1 MARTFLRTAAVA
13 VLILLAACGSSAP
26 AAVRVHGSF
35 DIDFASTSE
44 CVIGGA
50 QVRITDTAGKLLATA
65 DLPAAPVIRTIT
77 VQGQPVQV
85 QEYRYSVTVPDEP
98 RYGITAGGLP
108 VYYAT
113 RGQLIKGLD
122 LSC

>member
-1 MARTFLRTAAVA
+1 MTGIRVTAGLALLA
-13 VLILLAACGSSAP
+13 ALAACGSSGP
-26 AAVRVHGSF
+26 AQVKVHGSF
-35 DIDFASTSE
+35 DIDFASSGQ
-44 CVIGGA
+44 CVSGGE

-65 DLPAAPVIRTIT
+65 SLPAAPVTRTIT

-85 QEYRYSVTVPDEP
+85 QEYRYSISVPDEP
-98 RYGITAGGLP
+98 KYGITAGSLP

-113 RGQLIKGLD
+113 RGQLTGGLD